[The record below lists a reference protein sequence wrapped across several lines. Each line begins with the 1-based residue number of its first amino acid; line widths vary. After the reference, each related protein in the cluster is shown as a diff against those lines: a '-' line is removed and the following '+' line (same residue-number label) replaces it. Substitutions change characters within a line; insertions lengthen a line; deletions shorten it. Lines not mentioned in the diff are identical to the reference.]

1 MKYFTVV
8 VPQESGQLPV
18 SRLGDAMRSAGM
30 NPNEVGLT
38 LERFHQL
45 MQVRI
50 DGENAWDG
58 GFHCIRP
65 TLAFNGFCSAWSHQ
79 ILVGMSIPSAQSW
92 SGTCSDCWACWACV
106 QKRRSEG

>member
-38 LERFHQL
+38 LERFLQF

-50 DGENAWDG
+50 DG
-58 GFHCIRP
+58 
-65 TLAFNGFCSAWSHQ
+65 
-79 ILVGMSIPSAQSW
+79 
-92 SGTCSDCWACWACV
+92 
-106 QKRRSEG
+106 